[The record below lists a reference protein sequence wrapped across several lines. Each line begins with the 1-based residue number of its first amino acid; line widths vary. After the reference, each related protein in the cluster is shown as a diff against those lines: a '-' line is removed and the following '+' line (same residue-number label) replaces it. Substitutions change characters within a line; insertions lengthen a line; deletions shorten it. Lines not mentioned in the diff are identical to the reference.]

1 MQADPVEKKNL
12 EADRT
17 EMLEAMR
24 AAQDEQAKKYPEI
37 TDQSIQTRRQKL
49 QAKLKAS
56 CRAFS
61 EVIYEYSKSMD
72 LLANSAPEYVALAWG
87 AIKIV
92 LVIQINYEEL
102 KQKVRTYLEQIKIKF
117 ETIDHLTAYLP
128 RANLVVMVAR
138 AYELFS
144 RFLAKAVKF
153 YTLNRFSKW
162 FKISASIESTKLT
175 YF

>member
-1 MQADPVEKKNL
+1 
-12 EADRT
+12 
-17 EMLEAMR
+17 MLEAMR

-37 TDQSIQTRRQKL
+37 TDQSIQTRRQKF

-56 CRAFS
+56 CRTFS
-61 EVIYEYSKSMD
+61 EVLYEYSKIMD

-92 LVIQINYEEL
+92 LVVQINHEEL
-102 KQKVRTYLEQIKIKF
+102 KQKVRIYLEQIKTKF

-128 RANLVVMVAR
+128 RANLVVAVAR

-144 RFLAKAVKF
+144 RFLAKAVRY
-153 YTLNRFSKW
+153 YTLNRFSKC
-162 FKISASIESTKLT
+162 FKIRESIESTKLDL
-175 YF
+175 F